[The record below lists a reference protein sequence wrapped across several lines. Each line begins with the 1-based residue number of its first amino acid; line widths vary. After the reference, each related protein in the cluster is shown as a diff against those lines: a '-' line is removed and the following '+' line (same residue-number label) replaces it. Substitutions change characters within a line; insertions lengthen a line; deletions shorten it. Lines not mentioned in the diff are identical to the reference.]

1 MLKKVLFI
9 LISCLVFSFAF
20 ASSTFAQMP
29 GDLNFKESYTQGKI
43 ISILSQKTQTTDGMT
58 SLEQKFKVQLLDGKE
73 KGKTVVIEMLGDS
86 KTSQKLNQ
94 GDTVVVDS
102 KQYLKGGTEYSIY
115 EPYRLNY
122 LFLVL
127 IAFILL
133 IGFVGG
139 KKGIGAIIGLAVSL
153 AIISLWIIP
162 QILHGQDPLQ
172 TCLVGAFAILVFT
185 TYIAHGISLKT
196 TVAIIGTTLAFLF
209 AAWLATTLVGLMQAT
224 GLGSEDVYNLQIGS
238 NSPINPQGLLLG
250 GILIATL
257 GALNDITTTQS
268 MTIFTLVKENPKQ
281 KLSELFGKGMDIGKE
296 HIASLINTLILAFA
310 GSSLAVLIFFELN
323 PLHLPVWVILNN
335 ESTMEEIIKSIV
347 GSSALILAVPI
358 TSLIAAWVASR
369 GTTIKDFLDSIL

>member
-1 MLKKVLFI
+1 MLKKVIFI
-9 LISCLVFSFAF
+9 LISFLVFSFAF

-29 GDLNFKESYTQGKI
+29 GNLNFKDSYTQGKI

-73 KGKTVVIEMLGDS
+73 KGKTVTIEMSGDS

-127 IAFILL
+127 IAFMLL

-139 KKGIGAIIGLAVSL
+139 KKGIGAIIGLGVSL

-172 TCLVGAFAILVFT
+172 TCLIGAFAILVFT

-209 AAWLATTLVGLMQAT
+209 AAWLATTLVSLMQAT

-281 KLSELFGKGMDIGKE
+281 KLSELFGKGMEIGKE

-358 TSLIAAWVASR
+358 TSLIAAWVASQ
-369 GTTIKDFLDSIL
+369 GTTLKEFLNSL

>member
-1 MLKKVLFI
+1 VFKKTLFI
-9 LISCLVFSFAF
+9 LISFLVFSFAF
-20 ASSTFAQMP
+20 ASSIFAQVP
-29 GDLNFKESYTQGKI
+29 GDLNFKESYNQGKI
-43 ISILSQKTQTTDGMT
+43 ISILSQKTQTIDGMT

-86 KTSQKLNQ
+86 KTSQKLNS
-94 GDTVVVDS
+94 GDMVVVGS
-102 KQYLKGGTEYSIY
+102 KQYVKGTQYSIY

-139 KKGIGAIIGLAVSL
+139 KKGIGAIIGLGVSL
-153 AIISLWIIP
+153 AIIGLWIIP

-172 TCLVGAFAILVFT
+172 TCLIGAFVILVFT

-238 NSPINPQGLLLG
+238 TSPINAQGLLLG

-323 PLHLPVWVILNN
+323 PLHLPIWVILNN
-335 ESTMEEIIKSIV
+335 ETTMEEIIKSLV

-358 TSLIAAWVASR
+358 TTFIAAVIALR
-369 GTTIKDFLDSIL
+369 GTTFRKFLESL

>member
-1 MLKKVLFI
+1 
-9 LISCLVFSFAF
+9 
-20 ASSTFAQMP
+20 MP

-73 KGKTVVIEMLGDS
+73 KGKTVTIEMSGDS

-127 IAFILL
+127 IAFMLL

-162 QILHGQDPLQ
+162 QILNGQDPLQ

-196 TVAIIGTTLAFLF
+196 TVAIIGTTIAFLF
-209 AAWLATTLVGLMQAT
+209 AAWLATTLVSLMQAT

-323 PLHLPVWVILNN
+323 PLHLPIWVILNN

-358 TSLIAAWVASR
+358 TSFIAAVIALQ
-369 GTTIKDFLDSIL
+369 GTTFRKFIDSFS

>member
-1 MLKKVLFI
+1 VFKKAFFI

-43 ISILSQKTQTTDGMT
+43 ISILSQKTQITDGMT

-73 KGKTVVIEMLGDS
+73 KGKTVVIEMSGDS

-102 KQYLKGGTEYSIY
+102 KQYLKGRTEYSIY

-127 IAFILL
+127 IAFMLL

-139 KKGIGAIIGLAVSL
+139 KKGIGAIIGLGVSL

-209 AAWLATTLVGLMQAT
+209 AAWLATTLVSLMQAT

-281 KLSELFGKGMDIGKE
+281 KLSELFGKGMEIGKE

-335 ESTMEEIIKSIV
+335 ENTMEEIIKSLV

-358 TSLIAAWVASR
+358 TTLLAAWVASQ
-369 GTTIKDFLDSIL
+369 GTTIKEFLDSIL

>member
-1 MLKKVLFI
+1 MFKKALFI

-73 KGKTVVIEMLGDS
+73 KGKTVTIEMSGDS

-102 KQYLKGGTEYSIY
+102 KQYLKGRTEYSIY

-139 KKGIGAIIGLAVSL
+139 KKGIGAIIGLGVSL

-209 AAWLATTLVGLMQAT
+209 AAWLATTLVSLMQAT

-323 PLHLPVWVILNN
+323 PLHLPIWVILNN

-358 TSLIAAWVASR
+358 TTFIAALVASQ
-369 GTTIKDFLDSIL
+369 GTTFKEFIDSIF

>member
-1 MLKKVLFI
+1 M
-9 LISCLVFSFAF
+9 S
-20 ASSTFAQMP
+20 
-29 GDLNFKESYTQGKI
+29 
-43 ISILSQKTQTTDGMT
+43 
-58 SLEQKFKVQLLDGKE
+58 
-73 KGKTVVIEMLGDS
+73 GDS

-127 IAFILL
+127 IAFMLL

-162 QILHGQDPLQ
+162 QILNGQDPLQ

-196 TVAIIGTTLAFLF
+196 TVAIIGTTIAFLF
-209 AAWLATTLVGLMQAT
+209 AAWLATTLVSLMQAT

-310 GSSLAVLIFFELN
+310 GSSLAVLIFF
-323 PLHLPVWVILNN
+323 
-335 ESTMEEIIKSIV
+335 
-347 GSSALILAVPI
+347 
-358 TSLIAAWVASR
+358 
-369 GTTIKDFLDSIL
+369 

>member
-1 MLKKVLFI
+1 LKKTIFI
-9 LISCLVFSFAF
+9 LFSFLLFSFAF

-29 GDLNFKESYTQGKI
+29 GNLNFKESYTQGKI

-73 KGKTVVIEMLGDS
+73 KGKTVTIEMSGDS

-102 KQYLKGGTEYSIY
+102 KQYLKGRTEYSIY

-127 IAFILL
+127 IAFMLL

-209 AAWLATTLVGLMQAT
+209 AAWLATTLVSLMQAT

-358 TSLIAAWVASR
+358 TSFIAAWVASQ
-369 GTTIKDFLDSIL
+369 GTTFKEFIDSIF

>member
-1 MLKKVLFI
+1 MFKKAFFI
-9 LISCLVFSFAF
+9 LISFLVFSFAF

-73 KGKTVVIEMLGDS
+73 KGKTVTIEMSGDS

-127 IAFILL
+127 IAFMLL

-162 QILHGQDPLQ
+162 QILNGQDPLQ

-196 TVAIIGTTLAFLF
+196 TVAIIGTTIAFLF
-209 AAWLATTLVGLMQAT
+209 AAWLATTLVSLMQAT

-323 PLHLPVWVILNN
+323 PLHLPIWVILNN

-358 TSLIAAWVASR
+358 TSFIAAVIALQ
-369 GTTIKDFLDSIL
+369 GTTFRKFIDSFS